1 MNSLLLRGGRVVDPS
16 RAYDALADVLI
27 VEGKVTAVG
36 PDAARQ
42 AAPDLPRLNVSG
54 CVVCPGLID
63 LHVHLREPG
72 ESAKESI
79 ATGTAAAA
87 RGGFTTV
94 VCMPNTAPPLDNP
107 SAVAWVQQ
115 RAASEGVVNVFV
127 AGALSKGL
135 AGDELAPLGSL
146 RKAGVVAVTDD
157 GRCVQNHEL
166 MRRALEYST
175 MFDLL
180 VMDHCQDYSL
190 STDGV
195 MHEGAVSTML
205 GLHGWPAEAEEMI
218 VARNILLAERT
229 GARVHCQHLSAA
241 GSVQLLREARRRG
254 VPISGEACPH
264 HFTLTDLAVAGSDA
278 FWAEDGQ
285 ALYPG
290 VPVAELP
297 RWPSYDTRCKMNP
310 PLRSAA
316 DREAILAGLADG
328 TIEVLASDHAPH
340 CNYQKEV
347 EFDHAPFGITGLETE
362 LALSLMQLVHTGR
375 LSLAAVIE
383 KFTTH
388 PARLLRLSGK
398 GTLAPGSDGDVTVLD
413 PDRRWVWEPAQTA
426 SRATNSPF
434 YGWPLRGRA
443 LATLVAGRCVWQD
456 PALAG
461 G

>member
-1 MNSLLLRGGRVVDPS
+1 
-16 RAYDALADVLI
+16 
-27 VEGKVTAVG
+27 
-36 PDAARQ
+36 
-42 AAPDLPRLNVSG
+42 
-54 CVVCPGLID
+54 
-63 LHVHLREPG
+63 
-72 ESAKESI
+72 
-79 ATGTAAAA
+79 
-87 RGGFTTV
+87 
-94 VCMPNTAPPLDNP
+94 
-107 SAVAWVQQ
+107 
-115 RAASEGVVNVFV
+115 
-127 AGALSKGL
+127 
-135 AGDELAPLGSL
+135 
-146 RKAGVVAVTDD
+146 
-157 GRCVQNHEL
+157 
-166 MRRALEYST
+166 
-175 MFDLL
+175 
-180 VMDHCQDYSL
+180 
-190 STDGV
+190 
-195 MHEGAVSTML
+195 
-205 GLHGWPAEAEEMI
+205 
-218 VARNILLAERT
+218 
-229 GARVHCQHLSAA
+229 QHLSAA

-278 FWAEDGQ
+278 FWAQDGQ

-297 RWPSYDTRCKMNP
+297 RWPSYDTHCKMNP
-310 PLRSAA
+310 PLRGAA

-398 GTLAPGSDGDVTVLD
+398 GTLAPGSDGDITVLD

-443 LATLVAGRCVWQD
+443 VATIVAGRCVWQD
-456 PALAG
+456 PTLAG